1 MHCKNSLVKFSPA
14 LAVDKLERQI
24 YKNSKPLL
32 LSPKLRRIFWL
43 LFDNL
48 NKVVSHYTIIDAIDE
63 NMCIN
68 SLRMAIVRL
77 KKLLQNKELIANV
90 PGDGYMLVFDEKH
103 ALKD

>member
-1 MHCKNSLVKFSPA
+1 M
-14 LAVDKLERQI
+14 
-24 YKNSKPLL
+24 L